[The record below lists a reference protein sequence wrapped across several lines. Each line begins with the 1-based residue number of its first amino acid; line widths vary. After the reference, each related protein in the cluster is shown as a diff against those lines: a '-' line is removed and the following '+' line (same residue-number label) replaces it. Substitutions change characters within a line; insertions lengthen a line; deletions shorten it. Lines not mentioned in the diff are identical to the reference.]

1 MVLSMKKRLTWLFLG
16 AAMATLGFAQT
27 QQNNLTERTKY
38 LARSINFGNALEAPN
53 EGEWGIKLEESYFAA
68 VQKAGFTAIR
78 LPIKWSNHALTKAPY
93 TINPT
98 FLARVDWAVQNAT
111 SRGLAIVLNV
121 HHYDEILENPSAH
134 KDRLLA
140 LWQQIALHYQNQSD
154 KVFFEILNEPNAK
167 LEAVWNEYQNQ
178 VIATIRKSNP
188 TRALIVGGNGWNS
201 IAGLEKLQLPNDPNL
216 IGTFHFYAPFNF
228 THQGA
233 EWVSPSPAIGITWA
247 DTTAGW
253 QTGWQNWSWNT
264 TIQAK
269 PNGFEITYNNGY
281 AGLYLHNDNP
291 IAGVSAVQFTS
302 NQSQPLTIACLEKH
316 AGGNINGFNINST
329 IGINTIP
336 TKNCG
341 SSNGTIRDII
351 IMNNSPSSK
360 PVFNLSSLE
369 LQTSTGK
376 INLFSS
382 SANEL
387 YSELARAA
395 TWSKKTN
402 RPVFMGEFGS
412 YNKADLPSRI
422 RWTTFVRSTAEE
434 LGIPWA
440 YWEFAAG
447 FGIYNPTSRQ
457 YRTELTKALL
467 PNFKP

>member
-1 MVLSMKKRLTWLFLG
+1 MLKPFIMLILGIGITSLTLAQNQQG
-16 AAMATLGFAQT
+16 SIAQRSTLLNQ
-27 QQNNLTERTKY
+27 
-38 LARSINFGNALEAPN
+38 SINFGNALEAPN
-53 EGEWGIKLEESYFAA
+53 EGEWGITLEESYFTA

-78 LPIKWSNHALTKAPY
+78 LPIKWSAHALTQSPY
-93 TINPT
+93 TINPK
-98 FLARVDWAVQNAT
+98 FLARVDWAIQNAT
-111 SRGLAIVLNV
+111 TRGLGIIINI

-134 KDRLLA
+134 KERLLA
-140 LWQQIALHYQNQSD
+140 LWNQIALHYQNQSD
-154 KVFFEILNEPNAK
+154 KVFFELLNEPNSK
-167 LEAVWNEYQNQ
+167 LEPVWNEYQNQ

-233 EWVSPSPAIGITWA
+233 EWVSPSPATGITWTE
-247 DTTAGW
+247 TTTGW
-253 QTGWQNWSWNT
+253 QSGWQNWSWNT
-264 TIQAK
+264 TVQSK
-269 PNGFEITYNNGY
+269 DNGFEITYNNGY

-316 AGGNINGFNINST
+316 AGGNVNGYSFDST

-351 IMNNSPSSK
+351 IMNNSPTSK
-360 PVFNLSSLE
+360 PVFSLSSLE
-369 LQTSTGK
+369 LQTSNGK
-376 INLFSS
+376 KNLFSS

-402 RPVFMGEFGS
+402 HPVFMGEFGS

-422 RWTTFVRSTAEE
+422 RWTTFVRNTAEE
-434 LGIPWA
+434 LGIGWA
-440 YWEFAAG
+440 YWEFGAG
-447 FGIYNPTSRQ
+447 FGIYDRASRQ
-457 YRTELTKALL
+457 YRTDLTKALL